1 MSFGQSVICGLL
13 LGSLLALSCGGDQS
27 GGSGDFDD
35 SVLLGTYSLVG
46 FTIYLVDGSVLT
58 QNDFSESSG
67 TLILNADR
75 TVSLAA
81 SVDDVSNVET
91 GTWTASAT
99 QLFFRRNS
107 DGCSGT
113 SEYQLSGETLTTSS
127 NRQCGSDFREINVW
141 SRVESPA
148 P

>member
-1 MSFGQSVICGLL
+1 MSFGKRVICGLVL
-13 LGSLLALSCGGDQS
+13 WSLLLISCGGDQS

-35 SVLLGTYSLVG
+35 SVLLGTYSLAG
-46 FTIYLVDGSVLT
+46 FTVYLADGSVLS
-58 QNDFSESSG
+58 QNDFSEWSG

-75 TVSLAA
+75 TVSLTA
-81 SVDDVSNVET
+81 SVDGVSSVET

-99 QLFFRRNS
+99 QFFFRRNS

-113 SEYQLSGETLTTSS
+113 SEYQLSDGTLTTSA